1 MKMKHLTPHD
11 LTGYLYRTLDDAQR
25 EAIDAHLLDCPTCR
39 ASLSKHESRQR
50 QVSKELSA
58 ALSAATPSPRMNF
71 NAIAPRLQNLR
82 GERKFWLRLHIT
94 APATLALTGLLLALL
109 GLWQAIGAQAHLA
122 PAQPLGA
129 FPTLACFFLMLASVE
144 QFDRALSI
152 QPRLILSGLVA
163 GILWLGSA
171 FIGLLNLIVIRDLA
185 ILAVVALDG
194 GRAQAGPVAILAVMI
209 GAMLYIGV
217 VIGGAEYHYKNIGQ
231 PGSWKLF
238 SLTLLGQL
246 FLLILPYL
254 VI

>member
-1 MKMKHLTPHD
+1 MKTKHLDPND
-11 LTGYLYRTLDDAQR
+11 LTGYIYRTLDDAQR

-39 ASLSKHESRQR
+39 GHLSEQALRQ
-50 QVSKELSA
+50 QQISNELNA
-58 ALSAATPSPRMNF
+58 ALSAATPSARMDF
-71 NAIAPRLQNLR
+71 SAIAPRLQNR
-82 GERKFWLRLHIT
+82 RSERKIWSRLNVS
-94 APATLALTGLLLALL
+94 APATLALTGLLLAIL
-109 GLWQAIGAQAHLA
+109 GLWQALGAQAHLTS
-122 PAQPLGA
+122 AQPLGA

-144 QFDRALSI
+144 QFDRAFSI
-152 QPRLILSGLVA
+152 QPRLIAIWIVA
-163 GILWLGSA
+163 AVLWLGSA

-194 GRAQAGPVAILAVMI
+194 GRAQAGPVAILAVML
-209 GAMLYIGV
+209 GAMLYIGL